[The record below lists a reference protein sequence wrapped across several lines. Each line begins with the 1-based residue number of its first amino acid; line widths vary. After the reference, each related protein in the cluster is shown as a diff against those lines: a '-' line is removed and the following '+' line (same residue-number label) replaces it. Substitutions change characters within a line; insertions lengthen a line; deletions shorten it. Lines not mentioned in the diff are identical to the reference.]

1 MIEIKIPADIHAYK
15 SKLIFGFT
23 TRQVIAVAASVAIAV
38 PLALYGKK
46 YLGEDVLGWTVILTV
61 APVIAWG
68 FFTYKDMK
76 FEDFI
81 RAWLMYNLDSQKR
94 VYEDTDLNIFHRLN
108 EEINEIEIVEQKL
121 DNGELNSKIV
131 WRDEI

>member
-23 TRQVIAVAASVAIAV
+23 TRQVISLGAALGIGV
-38 PLALYGKK
+38 PLGVFGKK
-46 YLGEDVLGWTVILTV
+46 FISDDILSWLVIGIV

-76 FEDFI
+76 FEDYVRVMLNFN
-81 RAWLMYNLDSQKR
+81 WYPQKR
-94 VYEDTDLNIFHRLN
+94 VYEDTECNIFARAN
-108 EEINEIEIVEQKL
+108 EEINEIEITQQRI
-121 DNGELNSKIV
+121 NTGELDTNNNELDI
-131 WRDEI
+131 